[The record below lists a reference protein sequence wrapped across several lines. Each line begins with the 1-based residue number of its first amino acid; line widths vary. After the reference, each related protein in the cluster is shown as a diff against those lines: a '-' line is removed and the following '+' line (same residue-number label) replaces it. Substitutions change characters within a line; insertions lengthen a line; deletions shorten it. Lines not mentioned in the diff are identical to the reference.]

1 MSFPLFSLNKN
12 CRNISMGMYAIQFLT
27 IIFLATDGVLI
38 FAQREKS
45 SFDPSC
51 FASGSFQT
59 LWLWFLKVLSPCKGK
74 GSSFNS
80 KKKHLFHFES
90 TVDLCIEAHQW
101 CLLGWAQWNLSSF
114 EFKFDDARDFPHN
127 IRIRLAQLKKFLL
140 LPDVALS
147 LPCWLSQFIF

>member
-1 MSFPLFSLNKN
+1 MLRPYLKIWEWELIIGRAVKAISSPGVRSLCLRPMAVFIVFWPYLSTTKQKISF
-12 CRNISMGMYAIQFLT
+12 GTYALQFLT

-80 KKKHLFHFES
+80 KKNTSFISKAQSIFALISLYLPWGPSMMSIFRMS
-90 TVDLCIEAHQW
+90 TM
-101 CLLGWAQWNLSSF
+101 
-114 EFKFDDARDFPHN
+114 KP
-127 IRIRLAQLKKFLL
+127 K
-140 LPDVALS
+140 
-147 LPCWLSQFIF
+147 